1 MGFSHSTYHFYGV
14 HVPREQYHTD
24 HPWRETEFIDA
35 TIKHTPELAGS
46 DVGHITAGDYDR
58 DELFLCVVPDDT
70 SCEVALGS
78 FAVTS
83 HHLYGKDLPAWDRQ
97 LLLLI
102 EALGYKDVGALGW
115 HVVPD
120 IS

>member
-14 HVPREQYHTD
+14 HVPREHYHTD
-24 HPWRETEFIDA
+24 HQQRECEFIDA

-58 DELFLCVVPDDT
+58 DELFLCVVPEGDYV
-70 SCEVALGS
+70 EVDLGG
-78 FAVTS
+78 FRVCPVIPTEEVTGW
-83 HHLYGKDLPAWDRQ
+83 YVQ
-97 LLLLI
+97 LNLLI
-102 EALGYKDVGALGW
+102 EALGYKDVGQIGW
-115 HVVPD
+115 YVVPD